1 MTQLALIRQGGLL
14 EDIDEALRELNRC
27 VGFIGKGGTLT
38 IKISVKP
45 ATKNSGSS
53 VIVSDEVN
61 LKTPKLPTAET
72 ILFATDDGDLCES
85 DPRQRKLNFDKVEPT
100 EEPVAE
106 EERFKKVN

>member
-27 VGFIGKGGTLT
+27 VGFIGKSGTLT

-72 ILFATDDGDLCES
+72 ILFATDDGMLCDS
-85 DPRQRKLNFDKVEPT
+85 DPRQRKLDFGKVEVVDDSPRET
-100 EEPVAE
+100 
-106 EERFKKVN
+106 ERFQKVN

>member
-45 ATKNSGSS
+45 TTKNSGSF

-85 DPRQRKLNFDKVEPT
+85 DPRQRKLNFDKVETTDEPT
-100 EEPVAE
+100 T

>member
-27 VGFIGKGGTLT
+27 VGFIGKSGTLT

-72 ILFATDDGDLCES
+72 ILFATDDGFCWFEDYDDTVIAWAEL
-85 DPRQRKLNFDKVEPT
+85 PEPYKP
-100 EEPVAE
+100 EEGI
-106 EERFKKVN
+106 K